1 LHDKTLHSPQAS
13 DFCNKNVMPLLSI
26 TDAEDH
32 KQYQDGN
39 IWCKLLAMTLGP
51 YLIGGGTRSLLLIW
65 KGAMVE

>member
-1 LHDKTLHSPQAS
+1 
-13 DFCNKNVMPLLSI
+13 MPLLST

-32 KQYQDGN
+32 KQYQDGK

-65 KGAMVE
+65 KGAMVK